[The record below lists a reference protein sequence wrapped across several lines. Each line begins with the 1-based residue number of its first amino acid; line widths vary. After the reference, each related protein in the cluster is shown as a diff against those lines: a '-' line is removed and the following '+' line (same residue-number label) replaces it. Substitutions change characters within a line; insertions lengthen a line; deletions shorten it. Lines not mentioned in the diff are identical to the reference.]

1 MKCLGCG
8 KPITKSY
15 GQWSAGY
22 TCSHACNET
31 YIKEFRRNVQ
41 KPQVAEATRVA
52 KQPLFRVNHDSEGR
66 Y

>member
-8 KPITKSY
+8 KAVFKTY
-15 GQWSAGY
+15 GNWAAGY

-31 YIKEFRRNVQ
+31 YIKEFKRNVQ
-41 KPQVAEATRVA
+41 KPQHEAARVA
-52 KQPLFRVNHDSEGR
+52 KRPFFQVNHDSEGR